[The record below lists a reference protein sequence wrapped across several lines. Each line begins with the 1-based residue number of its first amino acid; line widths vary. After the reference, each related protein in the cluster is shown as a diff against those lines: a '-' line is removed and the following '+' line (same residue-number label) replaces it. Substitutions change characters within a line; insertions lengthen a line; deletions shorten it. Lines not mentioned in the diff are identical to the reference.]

1 MTQFIQHTGVVL
13 PLNIADIDTDSII
26 PKQFLK
32 ATTRSNFGLYL
43 FFNWR
48 FLKNSPTI
56 SNPNFVLNEPH
67 YKNASILLTQRNFG
81 CGSSR
86 EHAVWALMDYG
97 FKVII
102 APSFADI
109 FHKNSFN
116 NRLLLISLSDLKI
129 NNLMKE
135 VSIQKESVSF
145 TVDLYEQTIYTHN
158 KKKYF
163 FEISDFY
170 KRCIMNDIDN
180 INLTLQYDAAIKKYE
195 YNQPPYLK

>member
-1 MTQFIQHTGVVL
+1 MIQFIQHTGIVL
-13 PLNIADIDTDSII
+13 PLDISDIDTDTII

-32 ATTRSNFGLYL
+32 AITRSNFGLYL

-48 FLKNSPTI
+48 FLENTPKI
-56 SNPNFVLNEPH
+56 LNPNFVLNDPC
-67 YKNASILLTQRNFG
+67 YKHASILLTQRNFG

-116 NRLLLISLSDLKI
+116 NRLLLITLSELKI
-129 NNLMKE
+129 NDLFKE
-135 VSIQKESVSF
+135 IATQKKGISF
-145 TVDLYEQTIYTHN
+145 TVNLHEQIIYIHN
-158 KKKYF
+158 KKKCF
-163 FEISDFY
+163 FEINDFH
-170 KRCIMNDIDN
+170 KRCILNNIDN
-180 INLTLQYDAAIKKYE
+180 ISLTLQYDAAIKKYE
-195 YNQPPYLK
+195 NNQPSYLK

>member
-1 MTQFIQHTGVVL
+1 MIQFTQHTGIVL
-13 PLNIADIDTDSII
+13 PLDISDIDTDTII
-26 PKQFLK
+26 PKQFLQ
-32 ATTRSNFGLYL
+32 ATTRSDFGLYL

-48 FLKNSPTI
+48 FLENTPQI
-56 SNPNFVLNEPH
+56 LNPNFVLNDPH
-67 YKNASILLTQRNFG
+67 YKHATILLTRRNFG

-116 NRLLLISLSDLKI
+116 NRLLLITLSELKI
-129 NNLMKE
+129 NDLFKE
-135 VSIQKESVSF
+135 ISTQKKGISF
-145 TVDLYEQTIYTHN
+145 TVNLHEQMIYVHN

-163 FEISDFY
+163 FEINDFHR
-170 KRCIMNDIDN
+170 RCMLNKIDN
-180 INLTLQYDAAIKKYE
+180 ISLTLQYDAAIKKYE
-195 YNQPPYLK
+195 NNQPSYLK

>member
-1 MTQFIQHTGVVL
+1 MMQFIQHTGIVL
-13 PLNIADIDTDSII
+13 PLDISNIDTDTII

-32 ATTRSNFGLYL
+32 ATTRSDFGSHL

-48 FLKNSPTI
+48 FLENTPKI
-56 SNPNFVLNEPH
+56 LNPNFVLNDPH
-67 YKNASILLTQRNFG
+67 YKHASILLTQRNFG

-116 NRLLLISLSDLKI
+116 NRLLLITLSELKI
-129 NNLMKE
+129 NDLFKEISTQKKGISLTVNLR
-135 VSIQKESVSF
+135 
-145 TVDLYEQTIYTHN
+145 EQIIYTHN

-163 FEISDFY
+163 FKINAFHR
-170 KRCIMNDIDN
+170 RCMLNKIDN
-180 INLTLQYDAAIKKYE
+180 ISLTLQYDAAIKKYE
-195 YNQPPYLK
+195 NNQPSYLK